1 MKSLHKKKRMQ
12 YYRKN
17 KASGKHLL
25 TKFHVCI
32 GPSPLS
38 FFFFFLFWRALST
51 KYSSCSGDI
60 LFPTILRVK
69 ERLDYLV
76 RDLAI
81 EEVKF

>member
-38 FFFFFLFWRALST
+38 FFFFFFFL
-51 KYSSCSGDI
+51 I
-60 LFPTILRVK
+60 LKGSEHEI
-69 ERLDYLV
+69 
-76 RDLAI
+76 
-81 EEVKF
+81 